1 MGKHSSALDA
11 GGVAQFWLGPLQ
23 ALAVT
28 GKSGDAL
35 PGHPLARYLPIPL
48 QPSPHFVAPFA
59 A

>member
-1 MGKHSSALDA
+1 MGKHSSALHT

-35 PGHPLARYLPIPL
+35 PSHSL
-48 QPSPHFVAPFA
+48 QPSPHPVAPFA